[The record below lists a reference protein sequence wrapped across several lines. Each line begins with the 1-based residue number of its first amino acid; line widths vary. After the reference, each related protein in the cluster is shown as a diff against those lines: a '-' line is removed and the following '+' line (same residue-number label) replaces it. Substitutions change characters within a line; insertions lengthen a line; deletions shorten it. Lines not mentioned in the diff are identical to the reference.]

1 MAGRLAGMDADRRLR
16 LVPLQR
22 AAADRPEVQR
32 LSEERDLRRSLHV
45 IDEAGRWAS
54 GGEAVLRTMER
65 LPGLRPL
72 ARLARL
78 PLLSSLVEPAY
89 RLVADHRARFAW
101 LAGSFVGDRLPARP
115 AGPQWICPLPEPRS
129 RRNRSISPMSSS
141 PEGRRASSTMLSSR
155 AM

>member
-1 MAGRLAGMDADRRLR
+1 MDADRRLR

-22 AAADRPEVQR
+22 AADDRPEVQR

-65 LPGLRPL
+65 LPGLCPL
-72 ARLARL
+72 ACLARL
-78 PLLSSLVEPAY
+78 PLLSTLVEPAY

-101 LAGSFVGDRLPARP
+101 LAGSFADDRSVRGRQALSGSARSP
-115 AGPQWICPLPEPRS
+115 SRGRAGNARS
-129 RRNRSISPMSSS
+129 RR
-141 PEGRRASSTMLSSR
+141 
-155 AM
+155 

>member
-22 AAADRPEVQR
+22 AAVDRPEVQR

-54 GGEAVLRTMER
+54 GGEAVLRIMER

-72 ARLARL
+72 ACLARRP
-78 PLLSSLVEPAY
+78 PLSTLVEPAY

-101 LAGSFVGDRLPARP
+101 LAGSFVGDDSRRGQQALSGSARSP
-115 AGPQWICPLPEPRS
+115 SRDRAGTARS
-129 RRNRSISPMSSS
+129 RR
-141 PEGRRASSTMLSSR
+141 
-155 AM
+155 

>member
-1 MAGRLAGMDADRRLR
+1 MLAAGSAGGSRVAWQAWTWTGDSASC
-16 LVPLQR
+16 PSSA

-32 LSEERDLRRSLHV
+32 LSEARDLRRSLHV
-45 IDEAGRWAS
+45 IDDTGRWAS
-54 GGEAVLRTMER
+54 GGEAVLWTIER

-101 LAGSFVGDRLPARP
+101 LAGSFVGDRSERGQQALSGSARSP
-115 AGPQWICPLPEPRS
+115 SRDRAGSARS
-129 RRNRSISPMSSS
+129 RR
-141 PEGRRASSTMLSSR
+141 
-155 AM
+155 